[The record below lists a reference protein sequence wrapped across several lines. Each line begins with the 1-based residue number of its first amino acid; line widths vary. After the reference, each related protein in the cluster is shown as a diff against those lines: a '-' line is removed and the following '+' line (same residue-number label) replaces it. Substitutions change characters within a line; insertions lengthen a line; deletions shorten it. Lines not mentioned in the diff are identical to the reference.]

1 MILLEVSWV
10 VSTRPLRSRGVTQSS
25 AWFPASHQRAR
36 TLGAL
41 GSWGAGWSRHILMR
55 LKALKGLVGQK
66 VLQGNFLL
74 HAAMVHKLL
83 GGQNIRSVIL
93 ARTVM
98 SALAGLLRASTRRG
112 LSVCWLGQ
120 QHRQGWES

>member
-1 MILLEVSWV
+1 MVPGQPPEGEDSG
-10 VSTRPLRSRGVTQSS
+10 STGK
-25 AWFPASHQRAR
+25 
-36 TLGAL
+36 L
-41 GSWGAGWSRHILMR
+41 GSWVCTRHILMR

-74 HAAMVHKLL
+74 HAAMVHKVL

-120 QHRQGWES
+120 QHRQGWDS